1 MAKRDSQTIKC
12 LLGSITF
19 SNLRINYCRS
29 SVVTKPFE
37 YVKHFPGGVQS
48 QKSILLLRTF
58 IYSSRNKNYYLH
70 IHIFLIVV
78 MMNLQQDLDV
88 AHNDIYLEFDCI
100 ILIPFVELDF
110 CFKFLFESI

>member
-1 MAKRDSQTIKC
+1 
-12 LLGSITF
+12 
-19 SNLRINYCRS
+19 
-29 SVVTKPFE
+29 
-37 YVKHFPGGVQS
+37 
-48 QKSILLLRTF
+48 
-58 IYSSRNKNYYLH
+58 
-70 IHIFLIVV
+70 